1 MKPYLIR
8 KFLKDN
14 KIDFYLITNNDL
26 HLNESPNLD
35 LKDIYKLF
43 KFDCTR
49 GYVLFFTNKFVFFTD
64 SRYTLA
70 AKKFFKNNC
79 EIYDLSEITIVDY
92 LIMQNRQL
100 SGKLDSK
107 LISVKEFR
115 ELNSKLE
122 KNKISIYPQFKN
134 FFKKKYYPNFN
145 ISYPLS
151 MPKYLIPRTFNDNLK
166 KIKINLKTDG
176 ILIWN
181 NAHVAYLL
189 NLRSF
194 ELLNST
200 KPFAGLFIPKRNIKP
215 ILISNNSKLNKI
227 SKISNSFNIFR
238 EEKFIKF
245 LKFSKFKSIEASYE
259 FLNLNVYMRLS
270 KFLNLS
276 ETKINISKYLGVKTS
291 KEIKNIENCHIED
304 GLAVIKFIIDLKQKN
319 ITPKNEYEI
328 SEYLLN
334 KRKEGINFFKN
345 SFDYISAYDS
355 NAAIIHYKPHP
366 KKSLSSQ
373 NRNILLIDSG
383 AQYLEGTTDI
393 TRVIKVGKKNLIK
406 IKFFYTYLLK
416 SLIKI
421 ENKIFPINVRSSKID
436 TYIRNYLSKFKIFYS
451 HGTGHG
457 VGNFGDVHEKYPII
471 SSRSNDVLTN
481 NNLFSIEPGYYVEGQ
496 FGLRL
501 ENLYFTKISSK
512 GMELKNI
519 TLVPYDL
526 ELVDFRLITN
536 IERKFIKEYHK
547 KIYKLLQSRLSSEY
561 KKYFH
566 AHQTGAL
573 AR

>member
-1 MKPYLIR
+1 MKPLLIK
-8 KFLKDN
+8 KFLKD
-14 KIDFYLITNNDL
+14 KKYDFYLITNNDL

-35 LKDIYKLF
+35 LKDIYRLF

-49 GYVLFFTNKFVFFTD
+49 GYVLFFNNKFIFFTD

-79 EIYDLSEITIVDY
+79 EIYNLSEITIVDY
-92 LIMQNRQL
+92 LIMQNKKL
-100 SGKLDSK
+100 SGALDSK

-122 KNKISIYPQFKN
+122 KNKIIIHPQFKN

-151 MPKYLIPRTFNDNLK
+151 MPKYLIPRKYNDNLN
-166 KIKINLKTDG
+166 KIKNNLKTDG

-181 NAHVAYLL
+181 NAFVAYLL

-194 ELLNST
+194 ELSNST
-200 KPFAGLFIPKRNIKP
+200 KPFAGLFIPKKNIKP
-215 ILISNNSKLNKI
+215 VLITKNFKLNKI
-227 SKISNSFNIFR
+227 SKISKNFNIFG
-238 EEKFIKF
+238 EEKFIQF
-245 LKFSKFKSIEASYE
+245 LKQSKFKNIETSYE
-259 FLNLNVYMRLS
+259 FLNLNLYMRLS
-270 KFLNLS
+270 IFFNLF
-276 ETKINISKYLGVKTS
+276 ETRINISKYLGVKTS
-291 KEIKNIENCHIED
+291 KEIKNIKSCHIED

-319 ITPKNEYEI
+319 INPKNEYEI
-328 SEYLLN
+328 SKYLLN
-334 KRKEGINFFKN
+334 KRKEGVNFFRN
-345 SFDYISAYDS
+345 SFDYISAFDS
-355 NAAIIHYKPHP
+355 NAAIVHYKPLP
-366 KKSLSSQ
+366 NKSLSYK

-393 TRVIKVGKKNLIK
+393 TRVIKIGKKNFSK
-406 IKFFYTYLLK
+406 IKYSYTHLLK

-421 ENKIFPINVRSSKID
+421 ENKIFPRNTKSSTID
-436 TYIRNYLSKFKIFYS
+436 LYIRNYLSKFKIYYS

-471 SSRSNDVLTN
+471 SSKSQDILTN
-481 NNLFSIEPGYYVEGQ
+481 NNLFSIEPGHYLEGQ

-501 ENLYFTKISSK
+501 ENLYVTKNSNKCMVI
-512 GMELKNI
+512 KNI

-526 ELVDFRLITN
+526 DLVDLNLITN
-536 IERKFIKEYHK
+536 FERKFIKRYHQ
-547 KIYKLLQSRLSSEY
+547 KIYRLLQSRLSNEY
-561 KKYFH
+561 KKYF
-566 AHQTGAL
+566 L
-573 AR
+573 KYLINKI

>member
-1 MKPYLIR
+1 MKSHLI
-8 KFLKDN
+8 KKYLKDN

-49 GYVLFFTNKFVFFTD
+49 GYVLFFINKFVFFTD

-79 EIYDLSEITIVDY
+79 EIHDLRKITIVDY
-92 LIMQNRQL
+92 LIMQNMEL
-100 SGKLDSK
+100 SGTLDSK

-122 KNKISIYPQFKN
+122 KNKIIIYPQFKN
-134 FFKKKYYPNFN
+134 FFKKKYYPNFD
-145 ISYPLS
+145 ISYPFS
-151 MPKYLIPRTFNDNLK
+151 MPKYLIPRKFNDNLK
-166 KIKINLKTDG
+166 KIKNNLKTDG

-194 ELLNST
+194 ELWNST
-200 KPFAGLFIPKRNIKP
+200 KPFAGLFIPKKNIKP
-215 ILISNNSKLNKI
+215 ILITNNFNLNKI
-227 SKISNSFNIFR
+227 SKINNSFNIFR
-238 EEKFIKF
+238 EEKFIQF
-245 LKFSKFKSIEASYE
+245 LKLSKLKNIETSYDY
-259 FLNLNVYMRLS
+259 LNLNIYMRLS

-276 ETKINISKYLGVKTS
+276 ETRINISKYLGVKTS
-291 KEIKNIENCHIED
+291 KELKNIETSHIED
-304 GLAVIKFIIDLKQKN
+304 GLAVLKFIIDLKQKN
-319 ITPKNEYEI
+319 INPKNEYEI

-334 KRKEGINFFKN
+334 KRKEGINFFRN
-345 SFDYISAYDS
+345 SFDYISAFDS
-355 NAAIIHYKPHP
+355 NAAIIHYKPLP
-366 KKSLSSQ
+366 TKSLSFKK
-373 NRNILLIDSG
+373 RNVLLIDSG

-393 TRVIKVGKKNLIK
+393 TRVIKVGRKNLSK
-406 IKFFYTYLLK
+406 IKYSYTYLLK

-421 ENKIFPINVRSSKID
+421 ENKIFPRNVRASKLD
-436 TYIRNYLSKFKIFYS
+436 LFIRNYLSKFKIYYS

-471 SSRSNDVLTN
+471 SSRSKEALTN
-481 NNLFSIEPGYYVEGQ
+481 NNLFSIEPGHYVEGQ

-501 ENLYFTKISSK
+501 ENLYVTKISNR
-512 GMELKNI
+512 GMWLKNI

-526 ELVDFRLITN
+526 ELVDLRLITN
-536 IERKFIKEYHK
+536 IERKFIKKYHQ
-547 KIYKLLQSRLSSEY
+547 KIYKLFQSRLSSEH
-561 KKYFH
+561 KKYF
-566 AHQTGAL
+566 L
-573 AR
+573 KNLINKI